1 MRRAAKRDRNEAE
14 IVATLRQADIH
25 VIHADQPWDLVCS
38 WGGYVKLAEVKAPR
52 NMRMDPETFSTAQK
66 HTLET
71 WKGEI
76 DVLVTTKQA
85 QEFAE
90 RMKAEAR
97 LLNAARAMGRAA

>member
-14 IVATLRQADIH
+14 IVEALRKCGLH

-52 NMRMDPETFSTAQK
+52 NMKMEPERFSAAQQ
-66 HTLET
+66 HILET
-71 WKGEI
+71 WQGEI

-85 QEFAE
+85 AEFAE
-90 RMKAEAR
+90 RLKSEAR